1 MGACTSCC
9 DSEESGTGGEPNE
22 RTHLLVDPVSNT
34 PNNLHRVHSDEFV
47 PGYNNLL
54 PKNDELSAL
63 TKILNETANS
73 VIDVSALD
81 SHDLEQHEYY
91 ERMKAYKARLNGL
104 VKWSPPYQYKNLL
117 TEVPVPEKVLASE
130 PISEANLLM
139 ITNTVK
145 KLTEA
150 LSSVC
155 VEHKEDLVVPFRIP

>member
-1 MGACTSCC
+1 M
-9 DSEESGTGGEPNE
+9 
-22 RTHLLVDPVSNT
+22 
-34 PNNLHRVHSDEFV
+34 

-139 ITNTVK
+139 VNYDLNIYYATHFNFVNLSNLK
-145 KLTEA
+145 DKLIIRIHIEN
-150 LSSVC
+150 LSS
-155 VEHKEDLVVPFRIP
+155 KKI

>member
-1 MGACTSCC
+1 M
-9 DSEESGTGGEPNE
+9 
-22 RTHLLVDPVSNT
+22 
-34 PNNLHRVHSDEFV
+34 

-139 ITNTVK
+139 VN
-145 KLTEA
+145 
-150 LSSVC
+150 
-155 VEHKEDLVVPFRIP
+155 HDLNIYYIATF